1 MRISTWPLPI
11 SIALLATSR
20 ALGASRRSDEI
31 KSALP
36 PAARISATVF
46 APRSAFRPTTMTWM
60 PSCASLLA
68 AARPIPLVPPV
79 TSAVNELAIFART
92 GFSQNRAEVH
102 SRKHLLKSVR
112 AAEIEIRVFQ
122 KRPLLRAD
130 LSCHPLA
137 TFKAKGHIKWRPYV
151 INAFSFGTSARC
163 LARVRV
169 ESVGAIPCLSRM
181 PTDVIF
187 PAPRADVAQLVEQ
200 RFRKSVQR
208 LTSE

>member
-1 MRISTWPLPI
+1 
-11 SIALLATSR
+11 
-20 ALGASRRSDEI
+20 
-31 KSALP
+31 
-36 PAARISATVF
+36 
-46 APRSAFRPTTMTWM
+46 MTWM

-112 AAEIEIRVFQ
+112 TAEIEIRVFQ
-122 KRPLLRAD
+122 KRPLLRAN

-151 INAFSFGTSARC
+151 INAFSFGASARC

-181 PTDVIF
+181 PTDVTF

-200 RFRKSVQR
+200 RFRNRCNALRANDCVGTSANTGDTKRPLPTLIRSTWRQR
-208 LTSE
+208 IRWCREPED